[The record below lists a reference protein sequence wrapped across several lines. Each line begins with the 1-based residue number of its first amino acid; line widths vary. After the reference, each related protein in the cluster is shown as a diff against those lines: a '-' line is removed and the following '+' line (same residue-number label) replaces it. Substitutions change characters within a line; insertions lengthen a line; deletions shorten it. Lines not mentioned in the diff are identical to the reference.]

1 MFKML
6 NLHHMSTDVYYPVS
20 MNLVPIQN
28 IHIMIIIENLL
39 LLLSLNIQNFT
50 KHIKLLDF
58 YNNNMIVKSFH
69 NSDYW
74 LK

>member
-1 MFKML
+1 ML
-6 NLHHMSTDVYYPVS
+6 NFHHISTDVYYPVS

-58 YNNNMIVKSFH
+58 NNNNMIVKSFH